1 MSDNRNEAEEM
12 MAKAIFI
19 SADCW
24 LCVFDLLPAYQ
35 LGLGIAMISHRFD
48 FYVDEHFKTR
58 HFTNL
63 VSSFPV
69 SNFLSVS
76 KIPARILALHHAILV
91 IETDRAAT
99 AGVYRATD
107 VFVGDDPI
115 GVPAWEI
122 PDAMTEFCRWL
133 KEADEALN
141 GGGSELARFL
151 AMAHRRL
158 VQIHPAE
165 DGNGRLAR
173 LLMNVL
179 LKRRGKEPIILREAF
194 HDQYDE
200 CMRTGNIEALVV
212 EINVE
217 LNNLEK
223 AGCSNAV

>member
-1 MSDNRNEAEEM
+1 MENDELRPRESFDSDEDYAEARR
-12 MAKAIFI
+12 
-19 SADCW
+19 
-24 LCVFDLLPAYQ
+24 
-35 LGLGIAMISHRFD
+35 LGVAWRASEQMKKKL
-48 FYVDEHFKTR
+48 
-58 HFTNL
+58 
-63 VSSFPV
+63 
-69 SNFLSVS
+69 
-76 KIPARILALHHAILV
+76 RILALHHTIMV
-91 IETDRAAT
+91 GEKDCAAA
-99 AGVYRATD
+99 AGVYRLTD

-122 PDAMTEFCRWL
+122 AGAMTAFCQWL
-133 KEADEALN
+133 KAEEEKLHE
-141 GGGSELARFL
+141 GGGELARF
-151 AMAHRRL
+151 AAEAHLRL

-173 LLMNVL
+173 LLMNL
-179 LKRRGKEPIILREAF
+179 LLNRREKGPIILRESF